1 MTLLERIHAAIEGA
15 GIDRVFMVTAP
26 DLPEAVTVTPYM
38 STPFEDIPMSRESFQ
53 VAVRAEDHAEARTT
67 AWKAFQAVDESGL
80 HPSFRQSPT
89 FLGVEDGRALY
100 VFNFDIPASWDDLIT
115 ER

>member
-1 MTLLERIHAAIEGA
+1 MTLLERIHAALEAA

-26 DLPEAVTVTPYM
+26 DIPEAVTVTPYM
-38 STPFEDIPMSRESFQ
+38 STPFDDIPMSREAFQ
-53 VAVRAEDHAEARTT
+53 VAVRAADHAEARST
-67 AWKAFQAVDESGL
+67 AWRAFKAVDDSGL